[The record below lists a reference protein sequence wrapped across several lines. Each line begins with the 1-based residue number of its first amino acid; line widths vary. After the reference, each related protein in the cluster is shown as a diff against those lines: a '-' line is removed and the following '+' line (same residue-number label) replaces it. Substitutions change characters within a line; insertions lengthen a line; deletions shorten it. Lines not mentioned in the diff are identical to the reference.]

1 MPQLSRRDEWIALR
15 QQGWTLVEIGRR
27 YGITPSRVHQVTGT
41 FRMRPKPLPVEPE
54 ELQLTTLPREP
65 WTYPDADLLRLA
77 HEARDEIMAAWT
89 KKPRTHTGERGA

>member
-15 QQGWTLVEIGRR
+15 QQGWTLAQIGRR

-41 FRMRPKPLPVEPE
+41 FRMRPKPLPAELEEP
-54 ELQLTTLPREP
+54 TTVPREP

-77 HEARDEIMAAWT
+77 HEVRDEIRAAWT
-89 KKPRTHTGERGA
+89 KKAPSHTGERGA

>member
-1 MPQLSRRDEWIALR
+1 MWIALR

-41 FRMRPKPLPVEPE
+41 FRMRPKPRVEPE
-54 ELQLTTLPREP
+54 ELTTLPREP

-77 HEARDEIMAAWT
+77 HEVRDEIRAAWT
-89 KKPRTHTGERGA
+89 KKPRTHTGDTGR